1 MKKVKLI
8 FLLVSS
14 VLLAACRNDTAAL
27 PLPEVSDGM
36 RGELGIDRNINE
48 ETIDKYLNR
57 EDSVYR
63 DMRMFVDEADYA
75 AIGGDS
81 VLSGYVKGFEVVPY
95 PYLCNVEGLPEAV
108 GESYTGTTL
117 FTHTA
122 DGQYTANY
130 KESMHILETL
140 FPKDKNIFLM
150 CGGGG
155 YAGMTK
161 NLLVAL
167 GWDGN
172 RIWNTGG
179 YWYYEGANK
188 VETKYEENGK
198 TYYDFSGAVYHLIDF
213 SVLTPANET
222 APKPEPTAA
231 AAAESKI
238 KELSGPDELQKLM
251 DEKKTFGVLLYLP
264 GCSGCAAFRPIVEEY
279 AETGM
284 VDIYSANLAAFME
297 GDNTISENISYAPS
311 MIIYKD
317 GETAAYLDPEK
328 NEDIAY
334 YKNLEGLSSWFGQYL
349 GTDTVTSDTVND
361 AAECEEGCEV
371 FR

>member
-14 VLLAACRNDTAAL
+14 VLLAACMNETAAL

-238 KELSGPDELQKLM
+238 KEMSGPDELQKLM